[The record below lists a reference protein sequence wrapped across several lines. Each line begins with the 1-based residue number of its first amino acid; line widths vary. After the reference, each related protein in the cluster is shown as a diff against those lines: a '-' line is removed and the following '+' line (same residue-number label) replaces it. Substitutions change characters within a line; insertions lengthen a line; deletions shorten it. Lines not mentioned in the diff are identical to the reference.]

1 MKRPRR
7 NHSPVFK
14 ARVALQAL
22 RGDKTLAELAQQHD
36 IHPNQITSWKS
47 QLLEHA
53 PELPKGQRPLGL
65 GRLRAPSPGAAR
77 QDRGTDHGT

>member
-14 ARVALQAL
+14 AKVALQAL
-22 RGDKTLAELAQQHD
+22 RGDKTLAERAQQHD

-65 GRLRAPSPGAAR
+65 GRLRASSPRAAR

>member
-65 GRLRAPSPGAAR
+65 GRLRAPSPGAAC
-77 QDRGTDHGT
+77 QDRGAHHGT